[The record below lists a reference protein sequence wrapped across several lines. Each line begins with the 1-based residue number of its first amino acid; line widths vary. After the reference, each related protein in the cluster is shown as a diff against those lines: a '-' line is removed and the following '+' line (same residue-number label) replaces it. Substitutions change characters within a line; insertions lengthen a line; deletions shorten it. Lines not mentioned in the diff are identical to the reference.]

1 MVAPTVSHP
10 AATVTTDRP
19 PPAGDVAPGTESPAP
34 DVNPM
39 AFSQVRTALIKA
51 LRSSPEA
58 REPLC
63 DALEMLETIQQQ
75 LEQHRRSMPPPAPP
89 ARSSGRSRARSQEYQ
104 VQTTGDGQFLTER
117 RPGHSQPFRCP
128 RATYDAA
135 AEVLA
140 GSDEAL
146 HFDELMERLHACAPG
161 RQPDYRLRVA
171 LRFWLLAGA
180 VERSRTKYKAAERR
194 TFPETA
200 RRLWDDLAA
209 KSGV

>member
-1 MVAPTVSHP
+1 MVASTVSHP

-19 PPAGDVAPGTESPAP
+19 PPPGEAPTLLDVGSADVSPQ
-34 DVNPM
+34 

-75 LEQHRRSMPPPAPP
+75 LEQHRRALPPPAPP
-89 ARSSGRSRARSQEYQ
+89 RPAGRTKPRSQEYQ
-104 VQTTGDGQFLTER
+104 IQTSGDGQFLIER

-135 AEVLA
+135 ADVLA
-140 GSDEAL
+140 AADEAL
-146 HFDELMERLHACAPG
+146 HFDELMERLNARTG
-161 RQPDYRLRVA
+161 DRQPDYRLRVA
-171 LRFWLLAGA
+171 LRFWLSANA
-180 VERSRTKYKAAERR
+180 VVRSRTQYKAAERR
-194 TFPETA
+194 TFPNTA
-200 RRLWDDLAA
+200 RRLWTDLAS
-209 KSGV
+209 KPR